1 MKIKVDV
8 NNVTITK
15 KSDIHK
21 GEYNVNKCIFEF
33 SSEYTKDL
41 IYRAVFS
48 CINGSYYQLIL
59 NNECNI
65 PDEVLKEKDVNIE
78 LGVYAFILNDDN
90 ELELRYSPKPTY
102 FKVEN
107 GSYKD
112 GDKTEVPS
120 PTDYEKFLNEF
131 NRNANE
137 KTEQFNDNATQ
148 KLKEYNENAD
158 ERVEEINNKVSD
170 VEKIEDNIEE
180 IEKRVSASEQ
190 NAKTSETN
198 AKTSESNAQNSANNA
213 SKIETNIISIQEDIN
228 ASKSHIDSQ
237 KESVDNSVK
246 NVEKLVEEATNQ
258 ANISKEQAEISTTN
272 ATQTSADRTAVET
285 IKSDVSSMKTSV
297 EQTKTDTE
305 KIKADTQAIKD
316 DTEALKEETLQAKEE
331 VENSL
336 ENERIISDKRYARA
350 IDSEV
355 IEIDNFGQ
363 VEVDQDG
370 YMKDIEIESTLP
382 EITQDTREGYN
393 KLELTL
399 ETQSINGLDITV
411 NSDKSITL
419 NGTLTNN
426 IGIFISD
433 FKNMQ
438 AGKFTS
444 VINSNQALTNKD
456 YYIDYRDSN
465 SIIYGT
471 TKFSN
476 KLKVFELSESNDIRA
491 FLWIGTG
498 ITLENLTI
506 KPMLIEGEYT
516 EDNLPKFEQYGVSP
530 SLDYPSEFKN
540 MLNSFSIK
548 NAVDE
553 VEKYNKSIILPEN
566 NFLGNFNGYKNYIKD
581 NKLKSNLKIVEFTET
596 LDWTYHEPEN
606 KFMCSI
612 PSNVKIKDISLPQLC
627 SHYKTKSDFVSN
639 ENEFACTANGFRFHN
654 DNNMSLEEWKTF
666 LAQQKQAGTP
676 LQILYISSNEEETS
690 LDDIN
695 LPIYQGI
702 NNISIENLKIS
713 FKQNMKAIA
722 EKTAN
727 SRYPKALKTQVKDAQ
742 QAQIYAENPEVENLV
757 IKGAELTQK
766 TREGYNFLKYPYAN
780 TTQSKNGIDFTDN
793 GDGSITMNG
802 TATDLANFACQFT
815 NNVPNDSNYTFII
828 FNLPTDCY
836 ANCYSV
842 GPKYGEEVGVYNY
855 LPNPDKTEINL
866 GLEIRVPSGVTVDN
880 ITIYP
885 MLVKGK
891 YTRENIPSW
900 EQYGA
905 SPSLD
910 YPSEVE
916 ITKEQKISIF
926 RKNILD
932 TSKLTKD
939 GTNLAV
945 SFEPKSDGGIKIYG
959 TANNTWVSFGKQT
972 LNVPIKQGTTIYSNY
987 GKTEELMRDNNDIR
1001 PFFWFY
1007 DKDDKIMNANL
1018 YGSDFKVLP
1027 KDVYSIQFGIEHFN
1041 NGTTYDEDMYIEL
1054 EISDKRPTQFEKYE
1068 ATEISVVLENNA
1080 IKEYADTIDRENNT
1094 QNRLIEELVLTGKD
1108 SEDWTLGETKTI
1120 TQVFTLQN
1128 SYHLYVGSNPHIMS
1142 NYFINQ
1148 AGDTEKFSI
1157 ADRIY
1162 IAVNKTR
1169 ASTVEEFRSL
1179 LSQLNESGNPLKI
1192 YLVKREVDKIPLSE
1206 EIKQELNKFK
1216 LYDDLNNIFIN
1227 NGTLSFKYNKSLL
1240 RAFEEQSE
1248 LSASLL
1254 ERIQAL
1260 EQAQVNSVGGN

>member
-8 NNVTITK
+8 NNVTIIE
-15 KSDIHK
+15 KSNIHK

-59 NNECNI
+59 NNECDI

-78 LGVYAFILNDDN
+78 IGIYAYILNDDN

-112 GDKTEVPS
+112 ADKTEVPS

-131 NRNANE
+131 NRNVTN
-137 KTEQFNDNATQ
+137 KTEEFNKNYENKKAEIDKVADEVSKDKSAVEEMKKSIETSEDNA
-148 KLKEYNENAD
+148 KK
-158 ERVEEINNKVSD
+158 
-170 VEKIEDNIEE
+170 
-180 IEKRVSASEQ
+180 SEQ
-190 NAKTSETN
+190 S
-198 AKTSESNAQNSANNA
+198 AQNSAKKA
-213 SKIETNIISIQEDIN
+213 SEIETNIISIQQDIN

-237 KESVDNSVK
+237 KESIDNSVE
-246 NVEKLVEEATNQ
+246 NVEKLVDEATNQ

-272 ATQTSADRTAVET
+272 AAQTSADKTSVET
-285 IKSDVSSMKTSV
+285 MRNEVSSMKTSV

-305 KIKADTQAIKD
+305 QIKTDTQAIKD
-316 DTEALKEETLQAKEE
+316 DTETAKNETLEAKED

-336 ENERIISDKRYARA
+336 ENERIENDKKYARA
-350 IDSEV
+350 
-355 IEIDNFGQ
+355 
-363 VEVDQDG
+363 
-370 YMKDIEIESTLP
+370 L
-382 EITQDTREGYN
+382 
-393 KLELTL
+393 
-399 ETQSINGLDITV
+399 
-411 NSDKSITL
+411 
-419 NGTLTNN
+419 
-426 IGIFISD
+426 
-433 FKNMQ
+433 
-438 AGKFTS
+438 
-444 VINSNQALTNKD
+444 
-456 YYIDYRDSN
+456 
-465 SIIYGT
+465 
-471 TKFSN
+471 
-476 KLKVFELSESNDIRA
+476 
-491 FLWIGTG
+491 
-498 ITLENLTI
+498 
-506 KPMLIEGEYT
+506 
-516 EDNLPKFEQYGVSP
+516 
-530 SLDYPSEFKN
+530 
-540 MLNSFSIK
+540 
-548 NAVDE
+548 
-553 VEKYNKSIILPEN
+553 
-566 NFLGNFNGYKNYIKD
+566 
-581 NKLKSNLKIVEFTET
+581 
-596 LDWTYHEPEN
+596 
-606 KFMCSI
+606 
-612 PSNVKIKDISLPQLC
+612 
-627 SHYKTKSDFVSN
+627 KTKVEDV
-639 ENEFACTANGFRFHN
+639 EQT
-654 DNNMSLEEWKTF
+654 
-666 LAQQKQAGTP
+666 
-676 LQILYISSNEEETS
+676 
-690 LDDIN
+690 
-695 LPIYQGI
+695 
-702 NNISIENLKIS
+702 
-713 FKQNMKAIA
+713 
-722 EKTAN
+722 
-727 SRYPKALKTQVKDAQ
+727 
-742 QAQIYAENPEVENLV
+742 QIYAENPEVENLV

-815 NNVPNDSNYTFII
+815 NKVPNDSNYTFII

-836 ANCYSV
+836 ANCYSI

-855 LPNPDKTEINL
+855 LLNPDKTEINL

-959 TANNTWVSFGKQT
+959 TANNTWVSFRKQS

-1054 EISDKRPTQFEKYE
+1054 EISDKRPTQFQKYE
-1068 ATEISVVLENNA
+1068 VTDLSIALENGFNGALKDYYNEIKLIDGKWYLVNKFAHYVLDGTSSGNKVTAKQSKNNIDKYDVMLGTDKIYIDTSKDYWKPLLGICNYLKSDKTYGTISDINSTYPDAIGFWKSGQDQMSFSTEKDRFASIDEANA
-1080 IKEYADTIDRENNT
+1080 YLKQLYDAGKPLEFY
-1094 QNRLIEELVLTGKD
+1094 VLM
-1108 SEDWTLGETKTI
+1108 SEDNYETI
-1120 TQVFTLQN
+1120 
-1128 SYHLYVGSNPHIMS
+1128 
-1142 NYFINQ
+1142 
-1148 AGDTEKFSI
+1148 
-1157 ADRIY
+1157 
-1162 IAVNKTR
+1162 
-1169 ASTVEEFRSL
+1169 
-1179 LSQLNESGNPLKI
+1179 
-1192 YLVKREVDKIPLSE
+1192 
-1206 EIKQELNKFK
+1206 ELPEDIQKELDKFK
-1216 LYDDLNNIFIN
+1216 LYDDLNNIFID
-1227 NGTLSFKYNKSLL
+1227 NGTLSFKYNKSLSKEL
-1240 RAFEEQSE
+1240 EEKDE
-1248 LSASLL
+1248 MIDNLL
-1254 ERIQAL
+1254 TRVQAL
-1260 EQAQVNSVGGN
+1260 EAAQVNSVGGN